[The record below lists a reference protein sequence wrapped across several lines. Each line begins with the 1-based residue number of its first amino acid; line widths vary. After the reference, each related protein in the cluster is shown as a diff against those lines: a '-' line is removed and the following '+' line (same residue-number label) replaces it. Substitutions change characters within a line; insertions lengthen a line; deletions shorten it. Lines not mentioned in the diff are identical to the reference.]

1 MSILRRRC
9 FKIFK
14 IYLLVLISG
23 MQDIVKAFRCQK
35 SRNPCYECISFII
48 VRSLLQLPVLIS
60 LQSSSIGNGM
70 TYCRWKIALASFP
83 WKRNCD
89 KWLVYM
95 NDATLL
101 HKNHVELFYISGE
114 RFRYRCW
121 TNGNWSVETNNIL

>member
-1 MSILRRRC
+1 MSILRRSC

-70 TYCRWKIALASFP
+70 TYCRWEIALASFS

-89 KWLVYM
+89 KWLVCVNVTTFLY
-95 NDATLL
+95 
-101 HKNHVELFYISGE
+101 KNCFTSVARGFLIGAGLMETGRLKRIIY
-114 RFRYRCW
+114 YR
-121 TNGNWSVETNNIL
+121 E